1 MKMTVVRRTGLG
13 FLLLLVLMTVIGVA
27 ALRSQQ
33 TMQRSMS
40 EITGDVLPQLQS
52 GYALMITAQN
62 INKAVAQHAS
72 EQNVELLTVY
82 EAEFAR
88 EVEQYGLLLDTLVA
102 QTDGMEALQNEL
114 NQANELLQSLI
125 ELGERQLAIRSELLV
140 ADDAYFAEVQ
150 GEASRWLAFP
160 NEMRVVDRVM
170 TVLSQQST
178 REASAVGADTQYVR
192 DKIDL
197 VRTEVTNSNTMTSVQ
212 ELIELRE
219 FLQGELQNTQV
230 RIERLEDS
238 NTVLFDRLGRFVT
251 VLDRAVNADDGTL
264 ALNIQR
270 LQLQAE
276 SNRLQAAI
284 ANDINGGVAALQR
297 LSDQIAERSNALQ
310 SELASDAQQAQ
321 VAIVGT
327 YAVSLLLALFI
338 VFGLIRSI
346 RKPLN
351 QIVTVLKEIS
361 AGDLSHQV
369 RLKGQDEFTAIGDGI
384 NNLLRHLRDILQGI
398 GQTSAE
404 VNAVTQQVMTTTASS
419 RQKLREQ
426 KEQTDLV
433 ATAVTEMETATQEV
447 ANSAS
452 GTLAEVDRVNKE
464 ARDGQHN
471 MDISLQAI
479 QTLEGN
485 LQKASDVI
493 DALNKE
499 SENIGNIL
507 AVIKGIA
514 EQTNLLALNA
524 AIEAARAGEQGRG
537 FAVVADEVRDLASK
551 TQKSTEE
558 IYQMIEAL
566 QSRSQEAVG
575 LMSQNREQSQVV
587 VSESEKTG
595 QSIGE
600 ILGSLARMSEMIHH
614 IANAVN
620 EQKVVAGEVANN
632 TVVIADM
639 ADQVVNNAS
648 RNADTFE
655 QLAALTHEQEAL
667 VGRFK
672 F

>member
-102 QTDGMEALQNEL
+102 QTDGMDALQNEL
-114 NQANELLQSLI
+114 NQANGLLQSLI
-125 ELGERQLAIRSELLV
+125 ELGERQLAIRSELLA

-170 TVLSQQST
+170 EVLSQQTT
-178 REASAVGADTQYVR
+178 REASAIGADTQYVR

-433 ATAVTEMETATQEV
+433 ATAVTEMESATQEV

-485 LQKASDVI
+485 LQKASGVI